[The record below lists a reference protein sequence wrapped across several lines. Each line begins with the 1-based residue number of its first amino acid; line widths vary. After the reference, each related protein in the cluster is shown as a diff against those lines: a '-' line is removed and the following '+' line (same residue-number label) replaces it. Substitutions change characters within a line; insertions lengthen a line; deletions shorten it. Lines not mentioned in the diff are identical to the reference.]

1 VSTKATLNRRDF
13 AKAIVIGAGGAA
25 ASALLAAPPRKIKIG
40 YTCLIWN
47 AAPRT
52 PENLEGALKDLSTLG
67 FYKFETFAEVLE
79 SWDQKGELGT
89 LIGRYGVPLT
99 SGYQTVN
106 VTDQDKKR
114 DNLDMVTRL
123 AKVIKKH
130 NGTFMVLAANGVK
143 RSEYNFQEN
152 RKNIVDSLNDYAKA
166 ANDAGLGCGFH
177 QHTGTAIES
186 KEETY
191 TLMESV
197 DTRHLKFAP
206 DVGQLQKGGVDA
218 LQVVKDFLPIVK
230 HMHLKDFA
238 GGQAFAGY
246 CPLGQGKVDIAGI
259 LDTLEKANSD
269 ANIMV
274 ELDGSKDQPLT
285 PLETAQISKAYLVK
299 LGYKFRA

>member
-1 VSTKATLNRRDF
+1 MMH
-13 AKAIVIGAGGAA
+13 AA
-25 ASALLAAPPRKIKIG
+25 EPRKIKIG
-40 YTCLIWN
+40 YTCLIWGVL
-47 AAPRT
+47 PRT
-52 PENLEGALKDLSTLG
+52 PENLEGALKDISSLG

-79 SWDQKGELGT
+79 DWDLKGELGK
-89 LIGRYGVPLT
+89 LIERYKVPLT
-99 SGYQTVN
+99 SGYLTTN
-106 VTDQDKKR
+106 VTDPTKR
-114 DNLDMVTRL
+114 KENLEMVTRL
-123 AKVIKKH
+123 AKVIKKN

-143 RSEYNFQEN
+143 RAEYNFQEN
-152 RKNIVDSLNDYAKA
+152 RKNIVESLNDYAKA
-166 ANDAGLGCGFH
+166 ANDVGLGAGFH

-191 TLMESV
+191 TLMQSA

-218 LQVVKDFLPIVK
+218 LQVVKDFLPILK
-230 HMHLKDFA
+230 HMHLKDYV
-238 GGQAFAGY
+238 GGPHFAGY

-274 ELDGSKDQPLT
+274 ELDGSKDQPMT
-285 PLETAQISKAYLVK
+285 PLETAQITKAYLEK